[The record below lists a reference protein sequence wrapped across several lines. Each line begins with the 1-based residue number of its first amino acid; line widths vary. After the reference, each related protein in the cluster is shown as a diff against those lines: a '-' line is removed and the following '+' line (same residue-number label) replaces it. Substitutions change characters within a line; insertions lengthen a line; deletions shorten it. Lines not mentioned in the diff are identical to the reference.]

1 MPSGIHILFAITYL
15 VIGILLILGAFFMM
29 KNQRKKKIK
38 SMINNLER
46 DKNLII
52 SATII
57 SELNKVESLINN
69 QELKETFKEW
79 QSRFNTIRDEEVP
92 KITDMLLEID
102 GHFNEHDYKTLLPLI
117 VDCELDILYAKTRAN
132 YLLSEIQEITLS
144 ESKNREIITKLKIEY
159 RKILTKYHN
168 NVREYEMISGPIE
181 LQMDNIDKLFSAFEV
196 SIENNAYSEVSK
208 IVKAIDDVIGN
219 LKMVI
224 DEAPNIILIGKNI
237 IPTKLKDIDDVAKR
251 MINDGY
257 NLDYLNLDYNKEE
270 INKKIS
276 DIFSRLNVLN
286 IEDSTFELKTMLDYI
301 ESLYADFDK
310 EKLARSRFDDY
321 QRNTMVKIVNLE
333 NVNNNLVKK
342 IDEIKYSY
350 DLTNEDVSVI
360 YEIRDELSK
369 LKNDYEILIEAYRN
383 HQFAFS
389 KLLKEMDIVCS
400 RLTKTED
407 KLNSTLKSLASLKDD
422 ENRARDQLVEI
433 REILLKSKDR
443 VNTYKLPIIPKEYFV
458 ELKEASVAI
467 REMNKELNKMPLS
480 IKVLNTRVDT
490 ARDLTLKLYNT
501 SKELV
506 KTARMAEMAI
516 VYGNRYRPLNRDID
530 MGLYKAESLF
540 YKGNYQA
547 ALKEAINAINVVE
560 PGIYQK
566 LLDEY

>member
-1 MPSGIHILFAITYL
+1 MPSGIHILFAITYFIL
-15 VIGILLILGAFFMM
+15 GIILILGAFFMM
-29 KNQRKKKIK
+29 KNQRKKNIK
-38 SMINNLER
+38 KMINNLER

-69 QELKETFKEW
+69 DELKETFKEW
-79 QSRFNTIRDEEVP
+79 QNRFNSIRDEEVP
-92 KITDMLLEID
+92 RITDMLLEID
-102 GHFNEHDYKTLLPLI
+102 GLFNERDYKTLLPLI
-117 VDCELDILYAKTRAN
+117 VECELDILYAKTRAN
-132 YLLSEIQEITLS
+132 YLLGEIQEITLS

-181 LQMDNIDKLFSAFEV
+181 LQMDNIDKLFSAFEA

-219 LKMVI
+219 LKMVV

-237 IPTKLKDIDDVAKR
+237 IPTKLKDIDDIAKR
-251 MINDGY
+251 MISDGY

-310 EKLARSRFDDY
+310 EKLARNRFDDY

-350 DLTNEDVSVI
+350 DLTNEDVSII

-389 KLLKEMDIVCS
+389 KLLKEMEIVSS

-407 KLNSTLKSLASLKDD
+407 KLNATLKNLASLKDD

-433 REILLKSKDR
+433 KEILLKSKDR